1 MPLSSMAEMMLIIA
15 ALTGL
20 MPKMLDGIAR
30 GELKLAVLL
39 LAPLALGQFDVRVSQ
54 EFTLNAASALY
65 ALSATVMIAKYG
77 ARASRTS
84 LLFFVVAVLQFGAL
98 NLLSGDAAL
107 LAAGLAAVILAV
119 YKMPIKEAFA
129 VAALAPLAA
138 ALAEFLIMN
147 AVRGYGVLEISKRV
161 HDVQALGALFIAFA
175 AELAHFNAKKAGETG
190 A

>member
-20 MPKMLDGIAR
+20 MPKTLFGTVR
-30 GELKLAVLL
+30 GEIKLAVLL

-65 ALSATVMIAKYG
+65 ALSAAVIIAKYG
-77 ARASRTS
+77 AYASRTAV
-84 LLFFVVAVLQFGAL
+84 LFFAVALLQFGAL
-98 NLLSGDAAL
+98 NIFAGDAAPL
-107 LAAGLAAVILAV
+107 IAGLATVLCAV
-119 YKMPIKEAFA
+119 YKLPAKDAFV

-147 AVRGYGVLEISKRV
+147 AVRSYGVLEISKRV
-161 HDVQALGALFIAFA
+161 HDVQALGAMFYAFA
-175 AELAHFNAKKAGETG
+175 AELAHFNAKNAMETG